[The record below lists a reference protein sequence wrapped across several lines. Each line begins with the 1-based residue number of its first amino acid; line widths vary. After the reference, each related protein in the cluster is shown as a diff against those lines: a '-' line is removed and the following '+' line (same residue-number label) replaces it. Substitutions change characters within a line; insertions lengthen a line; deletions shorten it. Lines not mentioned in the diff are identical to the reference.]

1 MIPFFAVARNKW
13 TEAAEE
19 VFWQMRN
26 VEALKENTNS
36 VSEEP
41 EEEEEEE
48 ESRESFCIGKLTA
61 TKRPT
66 TSEKNCAQ

>member
-13 TEAAEE
+13 TETAEE

-36 VSEEP
+36 VSEES
-41 EEEEEEE
+41 EEE
-48 ESRESFCIGKLTA
+48 ESGESFRIEKFTA

-66 TSEKNCAQ
+66 TSEKICAQ